1 MAIGIGI
8 FQSALRGLRSED
20 GVVNETCPPSRQFD
34 LLAAERQLTLDGRE
48 EPILAPSLPVAS
60 PREANDSQT
69 LPLPLPGV
77 GQQLELRV
85 PKWIKA
91 CEAKAW
97 HLHLK
102 NKTTGLEQRVCWKCR
117 SWRHAGDCARQV
129 ARKDFARISEAFS
142 REKPESLV
150 YLVLTLDQS
159 RDEGSGLTAISAYRT
174 LVRRWQTLRQWMGR
188 HFGKVGYVATVEQ
201 HRTGWP
207 HLNVVVSCEGF
218 AKAIR
223 EEDKKNGI
231 APGWLKGAAVR
242 AGFGYRAW
250 AEAPKNHRELAGY
263 LVKLAHRESL
273 SGEVAKLSQLP
284 LASPPGTRR
293 LRSSRSF
300 LPPSTTSTGE
310 WTGELLKYSLELAQN
325 LEVEREKRVAEA
337 WADAQEWMKEVA
349 RRQFGAPQRAPKG
362 AEGAAEPASEAGG
375 ATGVR
380 GPRPWVLTTG
390 TTSSATPWPGPG
402 TPPPEALAGAD
413 PPLGAVSAEEF
424 TAGLVGNVADAGRSP
439 SHAPH

>member
-20 GVVNETCPPSRQFD
+20 GVVNETCPSSRQFD

-77 GQQLELRV
+77 GQQLQLPRI
-85 PKWIKA
+85 PKWMEA
-91 CEAKAW
+91 CQKKSY
-97 HLHLK
+97 HLK
-102 NKTTGLEQRVCWKCR
+102 LLHKATGQQKLVCWKCR
-117 SWRHAGDCARQV
+117 SWRHQGECARQV
-129 ARKDFARISEAFS
+129 ARKDFARISEAFG

-150 YLVLTLDQS
+150 YLVLTLDTGKDES
-159 RDEGSGLTAISAYRT
+159 RGLTAITAYRT
-174 LVRRWQTLRQWMGR
+174 LVRRWQSLRQWLQR
-188 HFGKVGYVATVEQ
+188 NFGKVGYVATVEQ
-201 HRTGWP
+201 HKSAWP
-207 HLNVVVSCEGF
+207 HLNVVVSCEDF

-223 EEDKKNGI
+223 DEDKKNGI

-250 AEAPKNHRELAGY
+250 AEAPRDQRELAGY

-273 SGEVAKLSQLP
+273 TGEVVKTTQLP
-284 LASPPGTRR
+284 IFSPPGTRR
-293 LRSSRSF
+293 LRSSRGF

-310 WTGELLKYSLELAQN
+310 WTGELMKYSLELAQN
-325 LEVEREKRVAEA
+325 LEAEREKLVAKA
-337 WADAQEWMKEVA
+337 WADAQEWMKEAA
-349 RRQFGAPQRAPKG
+349 RRQLERLGAPQGAPKG

-380 GPRPWVLTTG
+380 GPSPWVLTTG
-390 TTSSATPWPGPG
+390 TTSSVTSWQVPTQAL
-402 TPPPEALAGAD
+402 PEALAGAD
-413 PPLGAVSAEEF
+413 PPL
-424 TAGLVGNVADAGRSP
+424 
-439 SHAPH
+439 

>member
-1 MAIGIGI
+1 MNAP
-8 FQSALRGLRSED
+8 SAAPRRLRSED
-20 GVVNETCPPSRQFD
+20 GVVNETRTPSRQFD

-48 EPILAPSLPVAS
+48 EPILAPSAQLAGS
-60 PREANDSQT
+60 EEAKDSQT

-85 PKWIKA
+85 PKWMKA
-91 CEAKAW
+91 CEAKSW

-129 ARKDFARISEAFS
+129 ARKDFARISEAFG

-150 YLVLTLDQS
+150 YLVLTLDQA

-174 LVRRWQTLRQWMGR
+174 LVRRWQTLRQWLDR
-188 HFGKVGYVATVEQ
+188 NFGKVGYVATVEQ

-223 EEDKKNGI
+223 DEDKKHGI

-250 AEAPKNHRELAGY
+250 AEAPRDPRELAGY
-263 LVKLAHRESL
+263 IVKLAHRESL
-273 SGEVAKLSQLP
+273 TGEVAKLSQLP

-293 LRSSRSF
+293 LRSSRAF

-325 LEVEREKRVAEA
+325 LEAEREKRVAEA

-380 GPRPWVLTTG
+380 GPSPWVLTTG
-390 TTSSATPWPGPG
+390 TTSSVASWQVPTEPL
-402 TPPPEALAGAD
+402 PEALAGAD
-413 PPLGAVSAEEF
+413 PPL
-424 TAGLVGNVADAGRSP
+424 
-439 SHAPH
+439 